1 MSLRAS
7 DAEATALGMAAAAGA
22 AFATHVKGCLT
33 CSRARQ
39 AGKLD
44 QSCDTGYDMIRTVH
58 DAERVLRQL
67 RADKKA
73 RRALQRGLF

>member
-7 DAEATALGMAAAAGA
+7 DAEATAMGMAAAAGA
-22 AFATHVKGCLT
+22 AFATHLKGCLT
-33 CSRARQ
+33 CSKARQ

-58 DAERVLRQL
+58 DSERILRKIRAERAERK
-67 RADKKA
+67 R
-73 RRALQRGLF
+73 LQRGLF